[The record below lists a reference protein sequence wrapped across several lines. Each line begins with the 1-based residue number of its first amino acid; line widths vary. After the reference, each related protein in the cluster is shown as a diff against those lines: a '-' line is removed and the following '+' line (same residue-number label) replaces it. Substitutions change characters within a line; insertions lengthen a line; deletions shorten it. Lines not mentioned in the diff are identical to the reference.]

1 MLTLT
6 EAGRTFLDRPQ
17 PVWMAEFKEPEDGES
32 EASAGR
38 TIALDPVMYAQ
49 LKDLTRSLAKKH
61 GLPPYALFSDHSLN
75 EMATAFPCSE
85 EELRSISGV
94 GEHKARKFGASLV
107 AAIRDYV
114 EAHQIDRPYDEVI
127 KAVGSKNTQKVY
139 IIQNMDRRVPLAD
152 IARSKQL
159 SMGDLLGVLEL
170 IVQSGTK
177 INLRYMLQE
186 HFDEDSLDQVLDY
199 FREDSEDGDIPQAVR
214 DFDGVYSEEELRLVK
229 LQFLSEVAS

>member
-1 MLTLT
+1 M
-6 EAGRTFLDRPQ
+6 
-17 PVWMAEFKEPEDGES
+17 
-32 EASAGR
+32 
-38 TIALDPVMYAQ
+38 
-49 LKDLTRSLAKKH
+49 
-61 GLPPYALFSDHSLN
+61 
-75 EMATAFPCSE
+75 
-85 EELRSISGV
+85 
-94 GEHKARKFGASLV
+94 GEHKARKFGAPLV

-114 EAHQIDRPYDEVI
+114 AAHQIDRPYDEVI